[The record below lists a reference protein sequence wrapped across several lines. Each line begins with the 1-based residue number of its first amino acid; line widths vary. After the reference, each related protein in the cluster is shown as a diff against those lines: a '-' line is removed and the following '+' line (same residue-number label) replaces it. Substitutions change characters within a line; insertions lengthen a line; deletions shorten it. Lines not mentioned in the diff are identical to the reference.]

1 MKKIISLL
9 AATMMM
15 FSFAAVSHAD
25 GTLTVTGSNATVD
38 QNATG
43 DDAKATVTFTLNF
56 PEEISLLALQP
67 EIEYSK
73 TDLTLDSFTLSG
85 ESDTLT
91 WATTDSNLDADYGA
105 YISFDD
111 NEYNGTAPADEYVV
125 TLNFTVKDTS
135 VIKSYDIKLREL
147 VGTNTDY
154 MGLEEVYPDFSI
166 DGVKSTISVEAPQA
180 QTTKAYFEATLTWG
194 IKAKANTG
202 VEFTFANA
210 NSTAKVPFGSVSFDD
225 ETEVKV
231 GLEVTDVPADA
242 TLTLTDVDWYE

>member
-25 GTLTVTGSNATVD
+25 GTLTITGSNAKVD

-67 EIEYSK
+67 IIEYSK
-73 TDLTLDSFTLSG
+73 TDLTLDSCALSCG
-85 ESDTLT
+85 EDTLD
-91 WATTDSNLDADYGA
+91 WSTTDSNFGADYGA

-111 NEYNGTAPADEYVV
+111 TTYTGSAEAAKYVV

-135 VIKSYDIKLREL
+135 TIGSYDIKLKEL
-147 VGTNTDY
+147 QGTDINYSELIDVCDY
-154 MGLEEVYPDFSI
+154 DVT
-166 DGVKSTISVEAPQA
+166 GVKSTISVEAPQA

-202 VEFTFANA
+202 VEFIFDGADN
-210 NSTAKVPFGSVSFDD
+210 TAKVPFGSVSFDD